1 MGDAEQSRKSRKA
14 AAAEADPV
22 IPDKLYFRIGEAARL
37 LAIAPYTLRFWETE
51 FPQLR
56 PGKGGTGQRLYRKR
70 EVELALRIKHLL
82 YREGYTIPG
91 ARQLLKA
98 EARERGEQMPLVE
111 AAAPESEA
119 QQLRKVRAELKEIS
133 TLLAAPVAPVRTGNS
148 SRAAIASRRGLHLA
162 VKQPAVSA
170 EKVVSLFREEITK
183 PDEIT

>member
-37 LAIAPYTLRFWETE
+37 LGIAPYVLRFWETE

-82 YREGYTIPG
+82 YRDGYTIPG

-98 EARERGEQMPLVE
+98 EARERGEQMPL
-111 AAAPESEA
+111 AGPAAPADQA
-119 QQLRKVRAELKEIS
+119 QQLRNVRAQLKELSRLLSEPVTPTNQAIPSRPS
-133 TLLAAPVAPVRTGNS
+133 TAN
-148 SRAAIASRRGLHLA
+148 RRGLHLA
-162 VKQPAVSA
+162 VKQPAA
-170 EKVVSLFREEITK
+170 GHKVVSLFQEEIAEG
-183 PDEIT
+183 DEVS